1 MISSVCLE
9 HDLPK
14 NWFSLFRIMP
24 WLRLPLRLMSG
35 KGRKDCSV
43 AAIYRLKDGAIDV
56 EDVTGRFGKDTDP
69 TDQRE

>member
-1 MISSVCLE
+1 MTSSVCLE

-14 NWFSLFRIMP
+14 NRFSLFRIML
-24 WLRLPLRLMSG
+24 WLRLPLRLMSE

-43 AAIYRLKDGAIDV
+43 AAIYRLKDSEFDV
-56 EDVTGRFGKDTDP
+56 ANVTGRLGKDTDP